1 MMPENVVALSEEQL
15 LAMLQSPRVA
25 EALRQPSPWLTP
37 EEAAGYLG
45 IALGTLR
52 NWTSAHFI
60 PHARK
65 GRVVRYH
72 RDALDRWLSKGG
84 CPGRSTLADA
94 GC

>member
-45 IALGTLR
+45 IALGT
-52 NWTSAHFI
+52 
-60 PHARK
+60 PHAK
-65 GRVVRYH
+65 KVRVVRYH